1 MQPEESIQIE
11 HSLAWNINAGP
22 HRVILIFAVRHDN
35 IQTISRTALKD
46 HDQAFSART
55 RFNRAHG
62 SASQKARHGHS
73 TDHGEST
80 VTKKNP
86 TSNGHKNSSP
96 QLPSLKFGRTEQ

>member
-1 MQPEESIQIE
+1 MQPEKSIQIE
-11 HSLAWNINAGP
+11 HRLARNINARP
-22 HRVILIFAVRHDN
+22 HRVILRLAIRHAN
-35 IQTISRTALKD
+35 IQTISRPARKD
-46 HDQAFSART
+46 HDQAFSAHT

-73 TDHGEST
+73 TDHGESA